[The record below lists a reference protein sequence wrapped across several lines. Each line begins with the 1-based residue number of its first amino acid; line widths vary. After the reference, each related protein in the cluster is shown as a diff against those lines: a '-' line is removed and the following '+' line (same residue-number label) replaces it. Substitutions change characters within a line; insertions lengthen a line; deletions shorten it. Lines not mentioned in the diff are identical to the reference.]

1 MAVLGNIYSFCQH
14 VQRPL
19 FASKQTFARID
30 YLWQGERLVDGKG
43 THNVK
48 KRSKNITKSEL
59 IRP

>member
-1 MAVLGNIYSFCQH
+1 L
-14 VQRPL
+14 R
-19 FASKQTFARID
+19 
-30 YLWQGERLVDGKG
+30 QGERLVIEKA